1 MDNNNEIEALISLLD
16 DNDPEVFD
24 HVAEKLLSLGPGV
37 IDKLEDAYTS
47 IPNPIMQERI
57 EEIIHKIQFS
67 QVEKDFTNWVE
78 YESSDLLKGIII
90 ITRHQYAELDE
101 DQLLK
106 TISRI
111 QKDIWI
117 GINNYLSP
125 LEQMNV
131 VNQTLF
137 SHYQFLGLQNTD
149 DELRYMYI
157 NNVLDAF
164 KGNHFS
170 IGLLYLVLCQ
180 QLDLPVYGV
189 RLNTHFILAR
199 TKDYITDFED
209 TENNKKEVL
218 FYINPYNKGLAFSDR
233 EINNYLTKL
242 DVEITDKY
250 FLPASNKDIL
260 KEYLRYLMRLHD
272 KPKDVMKL
280 NDLRKLEDIIGD
292 EGGGDW

>member
-1 MDNNNEIEALISLLD
+1 MSNTNEIAALISLLD

-24 HVAEKLLSLGPGV
+24 HVAEKLLSLGPVV

-47 IPNPIMQERI
+47 IPNPVMQERI

-67 QVEKDFTNWVE
+67 EVEKDFEQWVQF
-78 YESSDLLKGIII
+78 ESTDLLKGIMIV
-90 ITRHQYAELDE
+90 TRHQYAELDE
-101 DQLLK
+101 EQLLK

-117 GINNYLSP
+117 GINSYLSP

-131 VNQTLF
+131 VNQALF
-137 SHYQFLGLQNTD
+137 SHYQFTGLQNND
-149 DELRYMYI
+149 DELRYMYL

-189 RLNTHFILAR
+189 RLNTHFILVR

-209 TENNKKEVL
+209 IENNKEEVL

-233 EINNYLTKL
+233 EIKNYLQKL
-242 DVEITDKY
+242 DIEASDKY
-250 FLPASNKDIL
+250 FLPASNKDII
-260 KEYLRYLMRLHD
+260 KEYIQYLMRLHD
-272 KPKDVMKL
+272 KPSDQWKVD
-280 NDLRKLEDIIGD
+280 DLRKLEGLCE
-292 EGGGDW
+292 EGEEG

>member
-1 MDNNNEIEALISLLD
+1 MSNTNEIAALISLLD

-24 HVAEKLLSLGPGV
+24 HVAEKLLSLGPVV

-47 IPNPIMQERI
+47 IPNPVMQERI

-67 QVEKDFTNWVE
+67 EVEKDFEQWVQF
-78 YESSDLLKGIII
+78 ESTDLLKGIMIV
-90 ITRHQYAELDE
+90 TRHQYAELDE
-101 DQLLK
+101 EQLLK

-117 GINNYLSP
+117 GINSYLSP

-131 VNQTLF
+131 VNQALF
-137 SHYQFLGLQNTD
+137 SHYQFTGLQNND
-149 DELRYMYI
+149 DELRYMYL

-189 RLNTHFILAR
+189 RLNTHFILVR

-209 TENNKKEVL
+209 IENNKEEVL

-233 EINNYLTKL
+233 EIKNYLQKL
-242 DVEITDKY
+242 DIEANDKY
-250 FLPASNKDIL
+250 FLPASNKDII
-260 KEYLRYLMRLHD
+260 KEYIQYLMRLHD
-272 KPKDVMKL
+272 KPSDQWKVD
-280 NDLRKLEDIIGD
+280 DLRKLEGLCE
-292 EGGGDW
+292 EGEEG

>member
-1 MDNNNEIEALISLLD
+1 LSNSNEIAALISLLD

-24 HVAEKLLSLGPGV
+24 HVAEKLLSLGPVV

-47 IPNPIMQERI
+47 IPNPVMQERI

-67 QVEKDFTNWVE
+67 EVEKDFEQWVE
-78 YESSDLLKGIII
+78 FESNDLLKGIII
-90 ITRHQYAELDE
+90 VTRHQYAELDE
-101 DQLLK
+101 EQLLK

-117 GINNYLSP
+117 GINSYLSP

-131 VNQTLF
+131 VNQAIF
-137 SHYQFLGLQNTD
+137 SHYQFVGLQNND
-149 DELRYMYI
+149 DELRYMYL

-189 RLNTHFILAR
+189 RLNTHFILVR

-209 TENNKKEVL
+209 VENNKEEIL
-218 FYINPYNKGLAFSDR
+218 FYLNPYNKGLAFSDR
-233 EINNYLTKL
+233 EIKNYLQKIDL
-242 DVEITDKY
+242 EITDKY
-250 FLPASNKDIL
+250 FLPASNKDII
-260 KEYLRYLMRLHD
+260 KEYIQYLMRLHD
-272 KPKDVMKL
+272 KPSDQWKL
-280 NDLRKLEDIIGD
+280 DDLRKLEQLCE
-292 EGGGDW
+292 EGGE

>member
-1 MDNNNEIEALISLLD
+1 MSNTNEIAALISLLD

-24 HVAEKLLSLGPGV
+24 HVAEKLLSLGPVV

-47 IPNPIMQERI
+47 IPNPVMQERI

-67 QVEKDFTNWVE
+67 EVEKDFEQWVQF
-78 YESSDLLKGIII
+78 ESTDLLKGIMIV
-90 ITRHQYAELDE
+90 TRHQYAELDE
-101 DQLLK
+101 EQLLK

-117 GINNYLSP
+117 GINSYLSP

-131 VNQTLF
+131 VNQALF
-137 SHYQFLGLQNTD
+137 SHYQFLGLQNND
-149 DELRYMYI
+149 DELRYMYL

-189 RLNTHFILAR
+189 RLNTHFILVR

-209 TENNKKEVL
+209 IENNKEEVL

-233 EINNYLTKL
+233 EIKNYLQKL
-242 DVEITDKY
+242 DIEASDKY
-250 FLPASNKDIL
+250 FLPASNKDII
-260 KEYLRYLMRLHD
+260 KEYIQYLMRLHD
-272 KPKDVMKL
+272 KPNDQWKL
-280 NDLRKLEDIIGD
+280 DDLRKLEGLCE
-292 EGGGDW
+292 EGEEG